1 MLYKI
6 RQETSV
12 FQDNPELYAIPEFA
26 KLDSSNMP
34 TLKPGDLGDRRMRF
48 VMLVADRRSPLRTL
62 PEKDRREKAA
72 MISGFP
78 MEGKRLDKNGR
89 DAVNRNVPTIEAA
102 IEKYREYQHDEN
114 QATLDSTNTL
124 IQTNKDFIN
133 AVNSR
138 TEEEKKDKQYGK
150 DVELAN
156 KFANQ
161 LPSLIEAKQKL
172 EALLQV
178 STDHKPELT
187 TYTSADVSDEYFEES
202 GQDLPSIELFHMA
215 KQKINNE

>member
-26 KLDSSNMP
+26 KLDSSGLP

-48 VMLVADRRSPLRTL
+48 VMLVVDRRSPLRTL
-62 PEKDRREKAA
+62 PEKQRREKAA
-72 MISGFP
+72 MILGFP
-78 MEGKRLDKNGR
+78 MEGKRLDRNGR
-89 DAVNRNVPTIEAA
+89 DAVNGNVPAIEAA

-133 AVNSR
+133 SVNSR

-172 EALLQV
+172 EALLQI
-178 STDHKPELT
+178 SADHKPELT
-187 TYTSADVSDEYFEES
+187 TYTSADVSDEYFEDG
-202 GQDLPSIELFHMA
+202 GQELPSIELYHQSR
-215 KQKINNE
+215 QKLTNE

>member
-1 MLYKI
+1 MLYKL
-6 RQETSV
+6 RDGVDCFEL
-12 FQDNPELYAIPEFA
+12 NPELMAIPEFA
-26 KLDSSNMP
+26 KL
-34 TLKPGDLGDRRMRF
+34 TDRQFR
-48 VMLVADRRSPLRTL
+48 VVALVADRRSPLRTL
-62 PEKDRREKAA
+62 PERQRREKSC
-72 MISGFP
+72 MIAGYG
-78 MEGKRLDKNGR
+78 MEGTRPDKNARTIIAGG
-89 DAVNRNVPTIEAA
+89 VPSIEAA

-187 TYTSADVSDEYFEES
+187 TYTSADVPDEYFEEGGDS
-202 GQDLPSIELFHMA
+202 LPAIEAWHQS